1 MRPPT
6 PMTQPETPEFT
17 TTFRVRSYELDALGH
32 VNHAVYLNYLEQARF
47 DALSAGGFPVSEMAA
62 RKWGVFVVRI
72 EVDYRKECRQ
82 GELLTVRTR
91 VDRFRNSS
99 MVIGQVVEAPDGEI
113 AVEARVVAV
122 WTGPDGRPM
131 RIPPEVRDALSSAD
145 PPDSPKSPGPA
156 KRPDES
162 GPRPS

>member
-1 MRPPT
+1 MHPPT

-47 DALSAGGFPVSEMAA
+47 DALSAGGFAVSEMAA
-62 RKWGVFVVRI
+62 RNWGVFVVRI

-99 MVIGQVVEAPDGEI
+99 MIIGQVVEAPDGET

-131 RIPPEVRDALSSAD
+131 RIPPEVRDALSSTD
-145 PPDSPKSPGPA
+145 PPDSPSSPGPA
-156 KRPDES
+156 TRPDES
-162 GPRPS
+162 GPPPS